1 MTKIITVSNQ
11 KGGVGKTTTAVHL
24 ACGLAITRAKTLL
37 VDMDAQGQCATL
49 LGLAAESGVFNLL
62 VAELGA
68 KHVVRVTER
77 ENLHVILGD
86 KKSITAETVLTVQ
99 RVPISFTQQK
109 ITAVTNDEYDYVII
123 DTGPGAG
130 ELQTQA
136 LWAADA
142 VLIPC
147 TTDYLATDGIFSIKQ
162 TLQELKENARWPG
175 KVLGILPTLFD
186 TVTKESKATMGDLQ
200 KHFPGELLPLAIHRA
215 TILRECA
222 AAGKTVFELN
232 KNGRAAQEYTQLVEW
247 VRANF

>member
-1 MTKIITVSNQ
+1 
-11 KGGVGKTTTAVHL
+11 
-24 ACGLAITRAKTLL
+24 
-37 VDMDAQGQCATL
+37 L

-62 VAELGA
+62 IAELGA
-68 KHVVRVTER
+68 KHVVRVTDR

-86 KKSITAETVLTVQ
+86 KKSTTAEAVLSVQ
-99 RVPISFTQQK
+99 RAPISFTREK
-109 ITAVTNDEYDYVII
+109 ITAVAGAEYQYIVI

-162 TLQELKENARWPG
+162 TLAELKENSRWQG
-175 KVLGILPTLFD
+175 RILGILPTLFD
-186 TVTKESKATMGDLQ
+186 TVTKESKATMQDLQ

-222 AAGKTVFELN
+222 AAGKTVFELSQN
-232 KNGRAAQEYTQLVEW
+232 SRSSLEYTQLANW
-247 VRANF
+247 VRTQL